1 MFSWGQFENSVA
13 CCCSDPVL
21 SDLPLRFLNDQAD
34 LETIS
39 RTNLNDRIRTVF
51 CLIEKSAWIPNG
63 CQSATSMP
71 VTTVYRKREG
81 GKRERGKSIPKRY
94 RKGDRHK
101 QGLRYRKGYR
111 KGDRRKQE
119 YRKGIPKRGP
129 YRKGDRHKQADTK
142 RGQALF
148 KRR

>member
-21 SDLPLRFLNDQAD
+21 SDSPLRFLNDQAD

-39 RTNLNDRIRTVF
+39 RTNLNDRIRTVL

-94 RKGDRHK
+94 RKGDR
-101 QGLRYRKGYR
+101 
-111 KGDRRKQE
+111 
-119 YRKGIPKRGP
+119 
-129 YRKGDRHKQADTK
+129 KGDRHKKTQKGDRKGEKGTGTRRTRYRKDTK
-142 RGQALF
+142 RGRHKKGTGTF
-148 KRR
+148 